1 MATLG
6 SKDMED
12 KLMAG
17 IESIDVAE
25 LIDDAERAATDQG
38 ARQRLVDGM
47 KNACLEFL
55 LQYLPSMPIPPIE
68 GEEDG
73 LEYGV
78 SNMDLSRFKL
88 KKEDVE
94 VKLGDLAKLSAAA
107 MKKKESENSN
117 ATTTSSS
124 TSVLAAKT
132 SSGTTLKSSGGSSGN
147 LLKKSTS
154 NSSLGDI
161 SVKTEEKVDSTI
173 LTVTARN
180 ISAEFVKL
188 HWSYKQKYFPYLEG
202 GGSCDAVVTGCS
214 ISISFEVR
222 RDFRKKRQT
231 KKPETAAG
239 AAASDSDVPKKNMA
253 SGTENSSVFSA
264 LIDAASGGSIDTQSG
279 IVGEVLS
286 SLSGGGDKGAGG
298 KGGLSSGAAAPSL
311 LWEPVM
317 VLGTCHVAIDDLTMR
332 MSGDGHGGSMAWLYN
347 ILASLFRQQIREYII
362 TSLSDSVKL
371 VDYYSYLD
379 CCYLNAGIYLFLFF
393 FIYVYTVK
401 IIKSLVFLFFVKF

>member
-107 MKKKESENSN
+107 MKKKESESSN
-117 ATTTSSS
+117 ATTTT
-124 TSVLAAKT
+124 TSLTSALAAKT
-132 SSGTTLKSSGGSSGN
+132 TSTGTTLKSSGGSSGN

-231 KKPETAAG
+231 KKPETGAAASG

-286 SLSGGGDKGAGG
+286 SLSGGSDKGG
-298 KGGLSSGAAAPSL
+298 GGLSSGAAAPSL

-371 VDYYSYLD
+371 GFGHLLLILSL
-379 CCYLNAGIYLFLFF
+379 LLFQCGHLFIS
-393 FIYVYTVK
+393 FICT
-401 IIKSLVFLFFVKF
+401 L